1 MKLIKPSFEIYE
13 QGPGI
18 DGIYEAIERAGRTC
32 YKSKRPEGQTAK
44 DFVDRMIASQHCYAA
59 GSMVLTEL
67 GWIPWKDYKGEKV
80 AVVNPSGSFRGFET
94 PSRVLKHEY
103 SGKFYYYPSLGLKV
117 TEGHRMYGLFRES
130 KNDFYNSTSYN
141 TFVCNQSYKD
151 NNGREKTL
159 GERMFK
165 VPKHCTKPIHS
176 NPFYELVGF
185 WLGDGCYQPQ
195 TVNKLVFH
203 LKKERKIQYLKG
215 LCEELGYS
223 FEIGA
228 DNYYK
233 VCHPN
238 IGKDFNSLFYNKN
251 GKTIP
256 PMYMSNDPVAVKSI
270 INGLIN
276 SDGSVGVNTKTITY
290 TSTSFN
296 IIHWLLNTG
305 SIGGFTVSNFKL
317 YDWNDPKHNPI
328 FQVFLLDTDY
338 TINNDSRNP
347 DSKVIITKET
357 QEVYCVTVSTGLI
370 MVRGENGVTSICGN
384 CAMLEHGTVY
394 LKVPNSE
401 ADEGFQF
408 GTNWSTLCLNPY
420 TKYISYGDYY
430 YYTTNYR
437 VIIEHDLQGVL
448 EYLCEPTEFHEK
460 RVTVRFTTDRGVS
473 HEFVRHRVFSFA
485 QESTRY
491 CNYSKDKF
499 GNELTF
505 IIPSWSNV
513 NEEHLKPGVKSS
525 SFAEGVMLRLFMHA
539 ENDYLCMLEHGL
551 TPQQARQVLPNA
563 LKTELVMTGFIYD
576 WQHFF
581 RLRTSI
587 LAETGKP
594 HPDASALADPLYKE
608 FVDRGY
614 MESLV

>member
-1 MKLIKPSFEIYE
+1 MKLVKLSFEIYE
-13 QGPGI
+13 QGPGLE
-18 DGIYEAIERAGRTC
+18 GIYEAIERAGRTC
-32 YKSKRPEGQTAK
+32 YKSKRPENQTAK

-59 GSMVLTEL
+59 GSEVLTEI
-67 GWIPWKDYKGEKV
+67 GWIPWDVYKGEKV

-94 PSRVLKHEY
+94 PSRVLKHKY

-151 NNGREKTL
+151 NNGRDKTL

-165 VPKHCTKPIHS
+165 VPKHCTKPIYS

-203 LKKERKIQYLKG
+203 LKKDRKIQYLKD

-228 DNYYK
+228 DNHYK

-238 IGKDFNSLFYNKN
+238 IGKDFNSLFYKD

-256 PMYMSNDPVAVKSI
+256 PMYMSSDPVAVKSI

-290 TSTSFN
+290 TSTSFS

-305 SIGGFTVSNFKL
+305 SIGGFTVSNLKL
-317 YDWNDPKHNPI
+317 CNWDNLKHNPV

-347 DSKVIITKET
+347 DSKVIITEET

-370 MVRGENGVTSICGN
+370 LVRGGNGVTSICGN

-394 LKVPNSE
+394 LKIPIIYKPFVGESNI
-401 ADEGFQF
+401 G
-408 GTNWSTLCLNPY
+408 
-420 TKYISYGDYY
+420 KYISNPYSKVVFPKDTEVPLPVYV
-430 YYTTNYR
+430 TTNLR
-437 VIIEHDLQGVL
+437 VLVENDWLDDLQ
-448 EYLCEPTEFHEK
+448 YLCEPTEFHEK
-460 RVTVRFTTDRGVS
+460 RVTVRFIADIHFYKDTT
-473 HEFVRHRVFSFA
+473 RHRVFSWA
-485 QESTRY
+485 IESTRF
-491 CNYSKDKF
+491 CNYLKEKF
-499 GNELTF
+499 GMSVTF
-505 IIPSWSNV
+505 IQPTWIK
-513 NEEHLKPGVKSS
+513 EEDLPELEEDCKTIESIYFKWINKGYQAQHAAYFLPQGTK
-525 SFAEGVMLRLFMHA
+525 AEVI
-539 ENDYLCMLEHGL
+539 
-551 TPQQARQVLPNA
+551 
-563 LKTELVMTGFIYD
+563 MTGFTSDYN
-576 WQHFF
+576 HFF
-581 RLRTSI
+581 RLRSRV
-587 LAETGKP
+587 AETGKP
-594 HPDASALADPLYKE
+594 HPDVEALVNSLMDE
-608 FVDRGY
+608 FISRKY